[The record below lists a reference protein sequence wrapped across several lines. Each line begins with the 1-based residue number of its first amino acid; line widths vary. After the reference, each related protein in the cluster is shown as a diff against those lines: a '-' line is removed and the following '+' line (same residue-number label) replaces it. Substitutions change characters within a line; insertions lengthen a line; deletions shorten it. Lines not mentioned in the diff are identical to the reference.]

1 MHTGHIWWSSGF
13 FSKFTEVDQKLEYF
27 LGGGPGGGGLS
38 GREVEKKKV
47 DFIAFEV
54 FIVRPFKTSKAE

>member
-1 MHTGHIWWSSGF
+1 M
-13 FSKFTEVDQKLEYF
+13 DQKLEYF